1 MDSSLESTPTKRR
14 CTLANESKIRPAAYA
29 WDSQS
34 QLSDAMSVVKPA
46 ALSLARP
53 FGVQVPSNAENR
65 VLYNLQKLRLLSP
78 RGRDL
83 GEFNVKLK
91 TTDPSKGNTITITK
105 SNVKPVAKP
114 LALPLAPISHIKV
127 LPRILKQKSM
137 LSKGVLMEEVSCN
150 GRPSWTDNGSRQRQR
165 EILPMS
171 RVFSIDR
178 DTEGKAGKQT
188 CNNSSNINTAITSPT
203 DGINSKRRVYRSVG
217 SSNPRY
223 VVHRGTGVTAVR
235 RGIKLQDTA
244 AAVESKKVPSAT
256 KVLLP
261 KRVFKIPSSCVR
273 LVANPGDES
282 NIVSL
287 SGKNLKVSRGKCIA
301 TIRNTENGRVV
312 TSLKSAGSLVPGYTQ
327 FDKNLNRSGLRD
339 NGRVSFN
346 GQVLHHK
353 DNSLKAKSDVVSKS
367 QVLEVKTRNVM
378 TIIPNDK
385 TLPFNQNAVLAQEND
400 APVASASIKS
410 TASVIDR
417 NAKYDMV
424 QRKHAKA
431 ATQKVRVILDDDAKR
446 ITKPR
451 QSTDT
456 VVNGPKKGLSDQLDI
471 IRKAMDSVTDSK
483 LRQLALTALTD
494 CGVGLERY
502 VPIRP
507 PENCKTVHD
516 TQVQTVVFG
525 LLDPKSFVM
534 INKNLED
541 IHRLNSITLY
551 DTPGAQNLSLG
562 NNSQSSNNSV
572 SQDSNKVVGYENSF
586 DLDSFIEQFWKED
599 SDALKMQETL
609 SKTTLRCSA
618 LLEHLQ
624 RDFENVKRYDR
635 DGMLS
640 IHNAVVNDNVC
651 LVRKQL
657 MILERCEESVDML
670 TEDGE
675 TSLELAIKYNVS
687 NEIVKLLLNAGAQPV
702 LRRALHESAVI
713 IASKKSSPLLP
724 MLISRVTDSRLL
736 DEIDSDGYAAIHYCS
751 INGNLQGVKAL
762 LSAGVTVDLKDMKS
776 GRTSLFHAIDNGHM
790 SLIQVLL
797 KAGAVASVV
806 NYAGQTPL
814 SIVADMKSIAFK
826 VSLRKDT

>member
-287 SGKNLKVSRGKCIA
+287 SGKNLK
-301 TIRNTENGRVV
+301 
-312 TSLKSAGSLVPGYTQ
+312 
-327 FDKNLNRSGLRD
+327 
-339 NGRVSFN
+339 
-346 GQVLHHK
+346 
-353 DNSLKAKSDVVSKS
+353 
-367 QVLEVKTRNVM
+367 
-378 TIIPNDK
+378 
-385 TLPFNQNAVLAQEND
+385 END

>member
-287 SGKNLKVSRGKCIA
+287 SGKNLK
-301 TIRNTENGRVV
+301 
-312 TSLKSAGSLVPGYTQ
+312 
-327 FDKNLNRSGLRD
+327 
-339 NGRVSFN
+339 
-346 GQVLHHK
+346 
-353 DNSLKAKSDVVSKS
+353 
-367 QVLEVKTRNVM
+367 
-378 TIIPNDK
+378 
-385 TLPFNQNAVLAQEND
+385 NAVLAQEND